1 MAGYKGYSMSN
12 NAIEAY
18 NNGERPLSKW
28 NKKAVIEYIA
38 EDLGVSTEEVQLKY
52 NYDYYLTKKSY
63 HHTSCKYNK
72 TDFYT
77 VWYEEKDLII
87 NADVKKRQQLREVEE
102 WLSNDLKKLEELKS
116 INIDDFTFETENIDG
131 DSLIK
136 VGGPKAYLLRCRRYA
151 NKDIDF
157 IKQQIKKYIDDEI
170 KSIKKGINNLKTS
183 IELIKAGKF

>member
-12 NAIEAY
+12 NAVEAY
-18 NNGERPLSKW
+18 INGERPLSKW

-87 NADVKKRQQLREVEE
+87 NADVKKRQQLRQVEE
-102 WLSNDLKKLEELKS
+102 WLGNDLKKLEEFKS
-116 INIDDFTFETENIDG
+116 INIDDFTFEIDG
-131 DSLIK
+131 EEIK
-136 VGGPKAYLLRCRRYA
+136 VVGPKAYLLRCRRYA

-157 IKQQIKKYIDDEI
+157 IKQQIKLYIDNEI
-170 KSIKKGINNLKTS
+170 AIIEKGINNLKTS